1 MTTDNRTETRV
12 TENKRANKVSVQL
25 TGDGLIAKFYK
36 THRHIT
42 TVVASQ
48 TAWQPNEA
56 ENKSAQRES
65 FRKWVCDNAGI
76 FGVEWN
82 PADLRDEKYKLPN
95 RYDTDEL
102 LTSAVVRLVGTDIEE
117 WVANLRD
124 RYTLQSIEVDEI
136 IPVNKSAK
144 GNEVNP
150 KYNNGAWAWAT
161 IRVIV
166 TVGRCT
172 EDRELEI
179 GYVTMEA
186 SLVSG
191 QLKKPSKIGSEP
203 YTKTG
208 FKTELAKDL
217 PEEVK
222 AEPKVEETPEVN
234 TEEFSEV
241 PNSEPKKE
249 RKPRKS
255 KKVAEVPNSEPKKER
270 KPRKSKK
277 VAVAE

>member
-1 MTTDNRTETRV
+1 MTTDNRAETRV

-42 TVVASQ
+42 TVMASQ
-48 TAWQPNEA
+48 TAWQPNA

-65 FRKWVCDNAGI
+65 FRRWVCDNAGI

-82 PADLRDEKYKLPN
+82 PADLRDDKYKLPN

-117 WVANLRD
+117 WVANLGD

-144 GNEVNP
+144 GNEVAP
-150 KYNNGAWAWAT
+150 KYNNGAWAWVT

-166 TVGRCT
+166 TVGRCLS

-179 GYVTMEA
+179 GCVTMEA

-191 QLKKPSKIGSEP
+191 QLKKPSKIGDEP

-222 AEPKVEETPEVN
+222 VEPKVEETPEAN
-234 TEEFSEV
+234 TDEV

-255 KKVAEVPNSEPKKER
+255 KKVA
-270 KPRKSKK
+270 
-277 VAVAE
+277 AAE

>member
-1 MTTDNRTETRV
+1 MTTDNRRV

-102 LTSAVVRLVGTDIEE
+102 LTSAVVRLVGTDIKE
-117 WVANLRD
+117 WVLSLGD

-144 GNEVNP
+144 GSEVSP

-166 TVGRCT
+166 TIGRYT

-179 GYVTMEA
+179 GCVTMEA

-191 QLKKPSKIGSEP
+191 QLKKPSKIGDES

-222 AEPKVEETPEVN
+222 VEPKVEETAPEAK
-234 TEEFSEV
+234 TEEFSEK
-241 PNSEPKKE
+241 ERKPKKE

-255 KKVAEVPNSEPKKER
+255 KKVAT
-270 KPRKSKK
+270 
-277 VAVAE
+277 AE